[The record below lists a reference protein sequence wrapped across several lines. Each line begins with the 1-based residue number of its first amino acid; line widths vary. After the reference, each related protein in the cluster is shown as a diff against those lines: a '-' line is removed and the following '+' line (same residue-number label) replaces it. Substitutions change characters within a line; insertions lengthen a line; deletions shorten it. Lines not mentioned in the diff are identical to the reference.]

1 MAEESD
7 LSRTEPASPRRLQ
20 QARSEGDVP
29 RSAEL
34 TAWVVLFFAL
44 AALGWGGPTIFA
56 SLTQH
61 FQSAFQSV
69 ADPFPADPF
78 APWLSL
84 GSVLL
89 PVLALIFVAVL
100 IAPMLLS
107 GWVFAPRALEFKAQ
121 RLHPLVVFQ
130 RLFSLDGVY
139 VIAKT
144 LLKFALIVGVVWLM
158 LSGEWTRMW
167 NLPLESPEQSARG
180 AAGLLLQGLLAVVGA
195 LGVIAIVDTGWQWWR
210 YRARHAM
217 TWQEVLAE
225 AKESE
230 GSPEMR
236 GRMLGRQQAAAQSAT
251 GLDPN
256 SDGTYK
262 HWSRPASGQVA
273 STPGGGEANVMPK
286 AIDK

>member
-20 QARSEGDVP
+20 QARMEGDVP

-34 TAWVVLFFAL
+34 TAWVVLFSAL
-44 AALGWGGPTIFA
+44 AALGWGGSAIFA
-56 SLTQH
+56 TLTQQ
-61 FQSAFQSV
+61 FQIAFQSV
-69 ADPFPADPF
+69 AHPFPAEPF
-78 APWLSL
+78 APWLSF

-107 GWVFAPRALEFKAQ
+107 GWVFAPRAMEFKAQ
-121 RLHPLVVFQ
+121 RLNPFVVFA

-144 LLKFALIVGVVWLM
+144 LLKFALIVGVVWLT
-158 LSGEWTRMW
+158 LSGEWARMW
-167 NLPLESPEQSARG
+167 SLPLGSIEESARA
-180 AAGLLLQGLLAVVGA
+180 AAGLLLQGLLAVVGTLA
-195 LGVIAIVDTGWQWWR
+195 AIAIADAGWQWWR

-236 GRMLGRQQAAAQSAT
+236 GRMLARQQAAAQTSAGSLNFDEAT
-251 GLDPN
+251 G
-256 SDGTYK
+256 K
-262 HWSRPASGQVA
+262 ERPHS
-273 STPGGGEANVMPK
+273 SPPPEGEELM
-286 AIDK
+286 

>member
-34 TAWVVLFFAL
+34 TAWVVLFSAL
-44 AALGWGGPTIFA
+44 AALGWGGPKIFA
-56 SLTQH
+56 TLTQH
-61 FQSAFQSV
+61 FQIAFQSV
-69 ADPFPADPF
+69 AAPFPADPF

-84 GSVLL
+84 GSLLL

-107 GWVFAPRALEFKAQ
+107 GWVFAPRAMEFKAQ
-121 RLHPLVVFQ
+121 RLNPLEGFQ

-139 VIAKT
+139 VIGKT
-144 LLKFALIVGVVWLM
+144 LLKFALIVGVVWLT
-158 LSGEWTRMW
+158 LSGEWAQLW
-167 NLPLESPEQSARG
+167 NLPLGSLEESTR
-180 AAGLLLQGLLAVVGA
+180 AAAELLLQGLLAVVGTLA
-195 LGVIAIVDTGWQWWR
+195 VIAIMDAGWQWWR
-210 YRARHAM
+210 YRERHAM

-236 GRMLGRQQAAAQSAT
+236 GHMLGRQQAAAAQSAQQ
-251 GLDPN
+251 
-256 SDGTYK
+256 
-262 HWSRPASGQVA
+262 PARL
-273 STPGGGEANVMPK
+273 
-286 AIDK
+286 IDEVIE